1 MNKTPSS
8 TIDKSIPTKRFIG
21 HIKGAHEG
29 PTLIFIAGI
38 HGNEPSGVYALRKV
52 LHGLEGEKNKFR
64 GNLYAINGNL
74 PALKKGIRYLKHD
87 LNRLWT
93 ADTIAQIR
101 NDKIDD
107 RAQESAQLTEIY
119 QSIEKI
125 IATEKGPFYFFD
137 LHTTSSKTIP
147 FITLNDSL
155 LNRKYT
161 SHYPVPLILGIEEF
175 LEGALLSYINE
186 KGYVAFGFEG
196 GQHDDPSS
204 IHNHIAFIMLSLV
217 FSGCMDEASIDF
229 RKYYHHLSHKVANSR
244 QFYEIVTRYE
254 IKPFEEFDMFDG
266 FTNFQRIKKGDR
278 LATSNGRPIFSEGNG
293 LIFMPLYQGKGNDGY
308 FIIQK
313 TPILFLKISTVLRK
327 IRFDKIL
334 PLLPGV
340 RWSSTEQ
347 DELIVNLKV
356 ARFFTRKFLHLL
368 GYRNKRID
376 KTHLKVKNREA
387 ASKASEYEG
396 YIM

>member
-1 MNKTPSS
+1 MHKSPSS
-8 TIDKSIPTKRFIG
+8 FIDRSIPTKRFIG
-21 HIKGAHEG
+21 QHKGVQEG
-29 PTLIFIAGI
+29 PTLIFVAGI
-38 HGNEPSGVYALRKV
+38 HGNEPSGVFALRKV
-52 LHGLEGEKNKFR
+52 LHDLEADKTNFHGS
-64 GNLYAINGNL
+64 LYAINGNL

-93 ADTIAQIR
+93 EDTIEQIQ
-101 NDKIDD
+101 KSELDD
-107 RAQESAQLTEIY
+107 YAQEPTQLKEIY
-119 QSIEKI
+119 FSIEKI
-125 IATEKGPFYFFD
+125 LATEKGPFYFFD

-147 FITLNDSL
+147 FITVNDSL

-175 LEGALLSYINE
+175 LEGALLSFINE

-196 GQHDDPSS
+196 GQHDDPNS
-204 IHNHIAFIMLSLV
+204 IDNHIAFIMLSLA
-217 FSGCMDEASIDF
+217 FSGCMDKAAIDF
-229 RKYYHHLSHKVANSR
+229 KKYYNHLCHKARNSR
-244 QFYEIVTRYE
+244 RFYEIVTRYE
-254 IKPFEEFDMFDG
+254 IKPFEEFQMFNG

-278 LATSNGRPIFSEGNG
+278 LATSNGRPIYSEGNG

-308 FIIQK
+308 FIIHK
-313 TPILFLKISTVLRK
+313 TPKLFLKISTILRK

-340 RWSSTEQ
+340 QWSSTKQ

-376 KTHLKVKNREA
+376 MSHLKVKNREA
-387 ASKASEYEG
+387 ASKASEYKG
-396 YIM
+396 YI